1 MKYTENLKLKK
12 PEKTDYYDI
21 DTFNDNAEEID
32 LRIKELTDARET
44 IDREISELKKSASDG
59 KSAIASAITDM
70 GGGASADDTYDEM
83 AEKIRSLSPDI
94 TWEENLLMVSFGG
107 NKTIGDTLPASYG
120 MTVYPGMMDRT
131 VFHGNDKCYFKGDY
145 KLKSVGGNAEP
156 SQVLAGSTFSS
167 DNAGREV
174 EGTMPDN
181 GIVNKVLAAG
191 SSFTIPEGYHAGY
204 GKVVAMSIEEQV
216 NSIGEMTYTPGI
228 ADRTIVQPG
237 CYVSGK
243 QVMKGSSNLA
253 AGNILSGVTIFNAT
267 GNVPNVGKK
276 MEYYSK
282 SNSLIDDGVISVYE
296 INCTLEDGTSA
307 TGAAFTTSKAADIF
321 SFGLARALSVGEIYI
336 MRLVATTASKRN
348 EDDRWKLVTVD
359 MLKTGVSI
367 QLSNGCTAK
376 FHLDAGKTG
385 SIHVQLLDT
394 VLLSTAFGLVFYTL

>member
-32 LRIKELTDARET
+32 TKIKELTDAREA
-44 IDREISELKKSASDG
+44 IDREISELKKSAGDG

-70 GGGASADDTYDEM
+70 GGGASADDTCDEM

-107 NKTIGDTLPASYG
+107 NKTIGDTLPAFYG
-120 MTVYPGMMDRT
+120 MTVYPEIMDRT
-131 VFHGNDKCYFKGDY
+131 VFHGNDRCYFKGDY
-145 KLKSVGGNAEP
+145 KIKSVGGNAEP

-276 MEYYSK
+276 MEYYSR
-282 SNSLIDDGVISVYE
+282 SNSLVTGGIIPVYE
-296 INCTLEDGTSA
+296 INFTLENGIQA
-307 TGAAFTTSKAADIF
+307 VGASFTTSKTGDIF
-321 SFGLARALSVGEIYI
+321 SFGLATMLSSSGMYI
-336 MRLVATTASKRN
+336 MRLVATTASDRN
-348 EDDRWKLVTVD
+348 ENDRWKIVTVD
-359 MLKTGVSI
+359 MLDRGFI
-367 QLSNGCTAK
+367 MELANGCAAK
-376 FHLDAGKTG
+376 FYLKPGTSNCVG
-385 SIHVQLLDT
+385 VQLADT
-394 VLLSTAFGLVFYTL
+394 VLSSVSFGLVFYTL

>member
-21 DTFNDNAEEID
+21 DTFNENAEEID
-32 LRIKELTDARET
+32 ARIKELTDAREA
-44 IDREISELKKSASDG
+44 IDKEISELKKSACDG

-83 AEKIRSLSPDI
+83 AEEIRSLHPDI

-107 NKTIGDTLPASYG
+107 NKTIGDTLPATYG
-120 MTVYPGMMDRT
+120 TTVYPGIMDRT
-131 VFHGNDKCYFKGDY
+131 IFHGGDRCYFNGDY
-145 KLKSVGGNAEP
+145 KIKSVGGDAEP
-156 SQVLAGSTFSS
+156 SQVLAGTIFSS
-167 DNAGREV
+167 DSAGREV

-181 GIVNKVLAAG
+181 GIVNKILPAG

-204 GKVVAMSIEEQV
+204 GKVVAMSIEEQIS
-216 NSIGEMTYTPGI
+216 SIGEMTYTPGI

-237 CYVSGK
+237 TYVSGK

-253 AGNILSGVTIFNAT
+253 AENILSGVTIFSAT

-282 SNSLIDDGVISVYE
+282 SNSLIDDGVIPIYE
-296 INCTLEDGTSA
+296 INCILEDGTSA
-307 TGAAFTTSKAADIF
+307 TGAAFTTSMAADIF
-321 SFGLARALSVGEIYI
+321 SFGLEKALSAGEIYI
-336 MRLVATTASKRN
+336 MRLAATTAVKRN

-359 MLKTGVSI
+359 TLKTGVSI
-367 QLSNGCTAK
+367 QLSNGCTAR
-376 FHLDAGKTG
+376 FHLDAGKTD
-385 SIHVQLLDT
+385 SIHVQLVDT
-394 VLLSTAFGLVFYTL
+394 VLLSAVFGLVFYTL

>member
-1 MKYTENLKLKK
+1 LKYTENLKLKK

-131 VFHGNDKCYFKGDY
+131 VFHGNDRCYFKGDY
-145 KLKSVGGNAEP
+145 KIKSVGGNAEP

-276 MEYYSK
+276 MEYYSR
-282 SNSLIDDGVISVYE
+282 SNSLVTGGIIPVYE
-296 INCTLEDGTSA
+296 INFTLENGIQA
-307 TGAAFTTSKAADIF
+307 VGASFTTSKTGDIF
-321 SFGLARALSVGEIYI
+321 SFGLATMLSSSGMYI
-336 MRLVATTASKRN
+336 MRLVATTASDRN
-348 EDDRWKLVTVD
+348 ENDRWKIVTVD
-359 MLKTGVSI
+359 MLDRGFI
-367 QLSNGCTAK
+367 MELANGCAAK
-376 FHLDAGKTG
+376 FYLKPGTSNCVG
-385 SIHVQLLDT
+385 VQLADT
-394 VLLSTAFGLVFYTL
+394 VLSSVSFGLVFYTL